1 MKVPVRTMSQYK
13 DATEIAGFGTELILY
28 KRADLTSDAWW
39 FRARIYGRRGY
50 IRRSTKEQDLILAT
64 AAAKRAFYDL
74 MGRQGQGLELGKRK
88 VSELAKRWLNAL
100 KDPTADTGPQKT
112 EQRLKYI
119 ESTWARYMEDYFGP
133 YTATDLDNKFLRGYW
148 HYRLQVNK
156 TAVAQR
162 RKIANEKRLKAK
174 SKSSNNIAETPSYAT
189 LRAEASIINQFLRWC
204 LDEKHIGIPLKI
216 SATTAVSTSEA
227 KAVGRRPTFD
237 DNEWIRITRNLN
249 SYVENVGQMKTN
261 RMNAWHK
268 YRRQMFRFY
277 ILFLSGTGCRVGEV
291 RNLTWRKIRSEY
303 DPKQGHK
310 VLFVDIDA
318 EQSKVRRPRTAIGFS
333 EDVAKRMD
341 EWRQISKHS
350 AKDDFVFYNLDKDGQ
365 QTSVDFSGNWKAFL
379 KRLDLWENEKG
390 QGRPL
395 YSLRHFYATQRL
407 RRDTDIYQLALL
419 MGTGVKQIEKH
430 YSHIATESLVAQ
442 ATKGGSAKGR
452 RDANDIRETADLIR
466 LYRAGL
472 ITPEKIAERIKQIGD
487 TMGKA

>member
-1 MKVPVRTMSQYK
+1 MSAYK

-28 KRADLTSDAWW
+28 KRADLSSDAWW
-39 FRARIYGRRGY
+39 FRARLDGRRGY
-50 IRRSTKEQDLILAT
+50 IRRSTKERDLILAT

-100 KDPTADTGPQKT
+100 TDPTQDTGPQKT

-119 ESTWARYMEDYFGP
+119 ANTWARYMEDYFGP
-133 YTATDLDNKFLRGYW
+133 QTATDLDSKYVRGYW

-156 TAVAQR
+156 TTAAQR
-162 RKIANEKRLKAK
+162 RRIANEKRLNAK
-174 SKSSNNIAETPSYAT
+174 SKSSSNIVETPSYAT
-189 LRAEASIINQFLRWC
+189 LRAEASVINQFLRWC

-227 KAVGRRPTFD
+227 RVVGRRPTFD
-237 DNEWIRITRNLN
+237 DNEWLRITRNLN
-249 SYVENVGQMKTN
+249 SYVENIGQMKSG

-277 ILFLSGTGCRVGEV
+277 VLFLSGTGCRVGEV

-303 DPKQGHK
+303 DTSQGHK

-318 EQSKVRRPRTAIGFS
+318 ETSKVRRPRTAIGFS
-333 EDVAKRMD
+333 ENVATRMD
-341 EWRQISKHS
+341 EWREISNHS
-350 AKDDFVFYNLDKDGQ
+350 GKDDLVFCNIDKDGQ
-365 QTSVDFSGNWKAFL
+365 QTSVDFSANWKVFL
-379 KRLDLWENEKG
+379 KKLDLWENEKG

-395 YSLRHFYATQRL
+395 YSLRHYYGTQRL
-407 RRDTDIYQLALL
+407 KRDTDIYQLALL

-430 YSHIATESLVAQ
+430 YSHIATASLVAQ
-442 ATKGGSAKGR
+442 ATKGGNARGR
-452 RDANDIRETADLIR
+452 REANDIRETADLIR
-466 LYRAGL
+466 LYRQGL
-472 ITPEKIAERIKQIGD
+472 IAPETITERIKQIGD
-487 TMGKA
+487 MVGIVRKDTDL

>member
-1 MKVPVRTMSQYK
+1 MSQYK

-39 FRARIYGRRGY
+39 FRARIDGRRGY
-50 IRRSTKEQDLILAT
+50 IRRSTREQDLTLAT
-64 AAAKRAFYDL
+64 AAAKKAFYDL

-100 KDPTADTGPQKT
+100 KDPAQNTGPPKT

-119 ESTWARYMEDYFGP
+119 ESTWFRYMEDYFGFQ
-133 YTATDLDNKFLRGYW
+133 TATDLDAKFVRGYW
-148 HYRLQVNK
+148 HHRLNVNK
-156 TAVAQR
+156 TDAVQR

-174 SKSSNNIAETPSYAT
+174 SKSSNNIVETPSYAT

-204 LDEKHIGIPLKI
+204 LEEKYIGIPLKI
-216 SATTAVSTSEA
+216 SATSAVSTSDA

-249 SYVENVGQMKTN
+249 SYVDNVGQMTTK

-291 RNLTWRKIRSEY
+291 RNLTWRKIRTQY
-303 DPKQGHK
+303 DATQGHR
-310 VLFVDIDA
+310 VLFVEIDA
-318 EQSKVRRPRTAIGFS
+318 DQSKVRRPRTAIGFS

-341 EWRQISKHS
+341 EWREVSNHA
-350 AKDDFVFYNLDKDGQ
+350 AKDDLVFYNLDKDGQ
-365 QTSVDFSGNWKAFL
+365 QTPVDFSANWKAFL
-379 KRLDLWENEKG
+379 KKLDLWENDKG

-395 YSLRHFYATQRL
+395 YSLRHFYGTQRL
-407 RRDTDIYQLALL
+407 RRDTDIYQLAML

-430 YSHIATESLVAQ
+430 YSHIATETLVAQ
-442 ATKGGSAKGR
+442 ATKGGSAKDR
-452 RDANDIRETADLIR
+452 QEANDIRQTADLIR
-466 LYRAGL
+466 LYREGT
-472 ITPEKIAERIKQIGD
+472 ITAEQIAERIKLIGD
-487 TMGKA
+487 TMGKK

>member
-1 MKVPVRTMSQYK
+1 MSAYK

-39 FRARIYGRRGY
+39 FRARIDGRRGY
-50 IRRSTKEQDLILAT
+50 IRRSTKQQDLTLAA
-64 AAAKRAFYDL
+64 AAAKKAFYDL

-100 KDPTADTGPQKT
+100 KDPTEDTGPQKT

-119 ESTWARYMEDYFGP
+119 ANTWARYMEDYFGP
-133 YTATDLDNKFLRGYW
+133 QTATDLDNKYVRGYW
-148 HYRLQVNK
+148 HHRLQVNK
-156 TAVAQR
+156 TTVVQR
-162 RKIANEKRLKAK
+162 RKIANEKRLAAK

-227 KAVGRRPTFD
+227 KLVGRRPTFS
-237 DNEWIRITRNLN
+237 NSEWNRITNNLKH
-249 SYVENVGQMKTN
+249 YADNVGQMRSDRLN
-261 RMNAWHK
+261 DWHK

-303 DPKQGHK
+303 DTTQGHK
-310 VLFVDIDA
+310 VLFAEIDA
-318 EQSKVRRPRTAIGFS
+318 DQSKVRRPRTAIGFS

-341 EWRQISKHS
+341 EWREISKHS
-350 AKDDFVFYNLDKDGQ
+350 AKDDLVFYNLDKDGQ
-365 QTSVDFSGNWKAFL
+365 QKPIDFSTNWKLFL
-379 KRLDLWENEKG
+379 KKLDIWENEKG

-395 YSLRHFYATQRL
+395 YSLRHFYGTQRL

-430 YSHIATESLVAQ
+430 YSHIATESLVTQ
-442 ATKGGSAKGR
+442 ATKGGNAKGKR
-452 RDANDIRETADLIR
+452 EANDIRETADLIR
-466 LYRAGL
+466 LYREGL

-487 TMGKA
+487 TMGKHLKE